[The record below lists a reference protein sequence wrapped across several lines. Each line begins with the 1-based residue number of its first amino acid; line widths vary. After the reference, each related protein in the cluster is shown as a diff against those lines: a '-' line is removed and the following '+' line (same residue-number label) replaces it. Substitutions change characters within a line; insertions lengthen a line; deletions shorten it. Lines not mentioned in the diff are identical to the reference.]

1 LKNKYIILNIEIIT
15 ITNLKKG
22 SLIMREKEFNNL
34 PDSIEDFE
42 FEITNEAACSA
53 EFSTGCIFVEE
64 D

>member
-1 LKNKYIILNIEIIT
+1 
-15 ITNLKKG
+15 
-22 SLIMREKEFNNL
+22 MREKEFNNL